1 MTDLVDLTIRE
12 LIAGFSA
19 KTLSPEDYWNA
30 VAARIDAFEPS
41 VQALY
46 LYDPESA
53 RAQARASTARWQR
66 GAALG
71 PLDGIPVSL
80 KELIATKGQPVPL
93 GTAAV
98 DLVPAAADAPIAA
111 RMREDGAV
119 IFAKTTCPDYG
130 MLSSGLS
137 SFHPLSRNPWDLSQ
151 NPGGSSAGA
160 AAAGAA
166 GFGPLHIGTDI
177 GGSVRLPAGWT
188 GLFGFKPSHGRIPV
202 DPYYV
207 GRCAGPMTRCV
218 DDAAYSMMT
227 LARPD
232 WRDGTSLPPE
242 KINWLDEDID
252 ISGMKIG
259 VMLDAGCGLAAE
271 PEVREAVVAAAK
283 RFEAAGAEVFE
294 VGPVMNRAMLDGLDV
309 FWRAKFWGDIA
320 ALSTEKRQMILPYI
334 YEWAEGGAS
343 VSGVDAVKG
352 FGQTIEMRKTCG
364 ALFTRVD
371 AVLSPVNPVVSY
383 PAEWASPTNDPQKP
397 FEHIGFTVPWNM
409 SEQPA
414 ASINCSFSNSG
425 MPIGLQIVGPRFADL
440 TVLKLSK
447 LFESWT
453 GRISTWPQPPRS

>member
-30 VAARIDAFEPS
+30 VEARIDAFEPS

-46 LYDPESA
+46 LYDAESA
-53 RAQARASTARWQR
+53 RAQARASTDRWQR
-66 GAALG
+66 SASLG

-242 KINWLDEDID
+242 EINWLDEDID

-271 PEVREAVVAAAK
+271 PEVREAVLAAAR

-294 VGPVMNRAMLDGLDV
+294 VEPVMNRAMLDGLDV

-334 YEWAEGGAS
+334 YEWAEGGAN

-383 PAEWASPTNDPQKP
+383 PADWASPTNDPQKP
-397 FEHIGFTVPWNM
+397 FEHIAFTVPWNM

-414 ASINCSFSNSG
+414 ASINCGFSNSG

>member
-19 KTLSPEDYWNA
+19 KTLSPEDYWNT
-30 VAARIDAFEPS
+30 VEARIDAFEPS

-53 RAQARASTARWQR
+53 RAEARASTDRWQR

-80 KELIATKGQPVPL
+80 KELIATRGQPVPL

-242 KINWLDEDID
+242 EINWLDEAID

-259 VMLDAGCGLAAE
+259 LMLEAGCGLAAE
-271 PEVREAVVAAAK
+271 AEVREAIIAAAK

-334 YEWAEGGAS
+334 YEWAEGGAN

-414 ASINCSFSNSG
+414 ASINCGFSSSG

-453 GRISTWPQPPRS
+453 GRISTWPQP